1 MDTNFLN
8 PRLADVEP
16 DHQNGDS
23 ESEIEEIIE
32 EAGEAGEAEEV
43 GETVYIRICR
53 AVTLAGIFLLPLF
66 FLPWTT
72 SVLEFNKEILLVGLA
87 GAALILWL
95 LDVVVSG
102 RLTWRPNSVDAA
114 VGSVLAASALAA
126 LFSISRFK
134 SLFGS
139 TGSLSE
145 SLVVI
150 VSLSIFYFVA
160 VHSFHDKGE
169 KIKTVLGFS
178 LFFALLFGTLNLLGL
193 GIFKV
198 FTRLSD
204 GQGISMFQF
213 AAEKTF
219 NTVGS
224 INSLGLLA
232 AAALPIFYRFKD
244 SSKMYSFVGKAGI
257 FIALVL
263 LVIINWWVLWVVAIA
278 GMASLIAMESLI
290 NRQNSDAEKKFRLAR
305 FLFPMT
311 VIVLAV
317 FLIIV
322 NFNLSSLKQDLPI
335 EVAPSFGL
343 SGDIAVQVLKKSPI
357 FGYGPENFSLAF
369 DKYGA
374 GSLANTTL
382 SGVKFF
388 DSTSQIINYAVDGGI
403 LLLAALVFLFLALG
417 RAIIKSFSEA
427 GQARLSDGQAK
438 FQENDSGIVS
448 ALIALIAGM
457 FLFPFNIT
465 IMFLFYVIVA
475 LTVLALWG
483 DELKTVNVEDRAST
497 SLVSSLGFIGGLIL
511 VLIGSY
517 FSAIIYISDFKYA
530 QALNS
535 AKSDEAIQLLVQAIN
550 WNGNDD
556 RYYRTA
562 SQAALNLLAEEL
574 NKKPADQD
582 KAEKVQNYIASSIN
596 LAKRATEIGPKEA
609 NNWANLGSVY
619 QSLLGFVDGVEKPSE
634 DAYLRAADLRPGD
647 ASYFNQI
654 GMTYFASADL
664 SRQLA
669 LAGGANAAKFQ
680 AAVSPALSKAEENF
694 KKATNL
700 ASNFGLA
707 IYNLG
712 VVYDRQGRINEA
724 ISQLEK
730 IMPYN
735 SNQPGL
741 AFELGLLYYRAGKKN
756 EAFNELQR
764 AVLLSPDFANA
775 RWYLAMI
782 YEERQDIPSAIEQL
796 EKILSIET
804 NKDNEVVL
812 TKLEELKDG
821 KKTIPPQKVTDQKPL

>member
-1 MDTNFLN
+1 MDTNFLE
-8 PRLADVEP
+8 PRLVNTEPETYYQDV
-16 DHQNGDS
+16 DS
-23 ESEIEEIIE
+23 GIEEEIIE
-32 EAGEAGEAEEV
+32 EPGEIS
-43 GETVYIRICR
+43 ETVYIRICR
-53 AVTLAGIFLLPLF
+53 AVILAGVFLLPLF

-72 SVLEFNKEILLVGLA
+72 NILEFNKAILLIGLS

-102 RLTWRPNSVDAA
+102 RLTWRPNFVDVAISAILAA
-114 VGSVLAASALAA
+114 SVLATI
-126 LFSISRFK
+126 FSVSKFK

-145 SLVVI
+145 SLVAV
-150 VSLSIFYFVA
+150 VALSIFYFVA
-160 VHSFHDKGE
+160 VHSFHDRGE
-169 KIKTVLGFS
+169 KIKTVLGVS
-178 LFFALLFGTLNLLGL
+178 LFVALLFGALNMLGL

-198 FTRLSD
+198 LN
-204 GQGISMFQF
+204 ISKLQF
-213 AAEKTF
+213 IAEKTF
-219 NTVGS
+219 NTIGS

-232 AAALPIFYRFKD
+232 AASLPIFYRFKN
-244 SSKMYSFVGKAGI
+244 SSKIYSFVGKAGI
-257 FIALVL
+257 LVVLAL
-263 LVIINWWVLWVVAIA
+263 LVILNWWVLWVVAIT
-278 GMASLIAMESLI
+278 GMASLIALESLSVSKFQSL
-290 NRQNSDAEKKFRLAR
+290 NGEDEGSQNSKVSKFKISR

-311 VIVLAV
+311 IIVLGV
-317 FLIIV
+317 FLTIV

-343 SGDIAVQVLKKSPI
+343 SGDIATQALKKSPV

-374 GSLANTTL
+374 SSLTDTSL
-382 SGVKFF
+382 SNVKFF
-388 DSTSQIINYAVDGGI
+388 DSTSQIINFAVDGGI
-403 LLLAALVFLFLALG
+403 LLLVAWTFLFWALG
-417 RAIIKSFSEA
+417 RAIIKSFKVS
-427 GQARLSDGQAK
+427 K
-438 FQENDSGIVS
+438 FQNDDSGIIS
-448 ALIALIAGM
+448 ALIALVAGM
-457 FLFPFNIT
+457 LLFPFNIT
-465 IMFLFYVIVA
+465 VMFLFYVIMA

-483 DELKTVNVEDRAST
+483 NESRTVNIEERAST
-497 SLVSSLGFIGGLIL
+497 SLISSLGFIGGLIL

-517 FSAIIYISDFKYA
+517 FSAIIYVSDFKFA
-530 QALNS
+530 QALTS
-535 AKSDEAIQLLVQAIN
+535 TKSEEAVQLLVQAMN

-556 RYYRTA
+556 RYYRVA
-562 SQAALNLLAEEL
+562 SQVALNLLVEEL
-574 NKKPADQD
+574 NKKPASQDQ
-582 KAEKVQNYIASSIN
+582 ATKVQDYIASSIN
-596 LAKRATEIGPKEA
+596 LAKRATEIGSKEA
-609 NNWANLGSVY
+609 DNWANLGSIY
-619 QSLLGFVDGVEKPSE
+619 QNLLGFVDGMEKLSE
-634 DAYLRAADLRPGD
+634 DAFLRAADLRPGD

-669 LAGGANAAKFQ
+669 SAGGANAAKFQ
-680 AAVSPALSKAEENF
+680 AAVGPALSKAEENF
-694 KKATNL
+694 KKATDIS
-700 ASNFGLA
+700 SNFGLA

-712 VVYDRQGRINEA
+712 VVYDRQGKTNQA

-741 AFELGLLYYRAGKKN
+741 AFELGLLYYRVGKKN

-796 EKILSIET
+796 EKILSTET

-812 TKLEELKDG
+812 TKLEELKNG
-821 KKTIPPQKVTDQKPL
+821 KKTIPPKKITDQKPL